1 MMQNSLKMA
10 SHVVERELDMKIIMC
25 INDGCNMNNKDFISW
40 DEAWRNFKLESQDV
54 NNWEILH
61 WQYHG

>member
-1 MMQNSLKMA
+1 MQNSLKMA

-40 DEAWRNFKLESQDV
+40 DEARRNFKLESQDV